1 MARLACPMGRLKGDL
16 LHIKNLSMRSLIS
29 LNSPQNKT
37 GGCSSAGISYI
48 ILLEDKFALSEFL
61 KKIVVVP
68 TNKWPH
74 WNFELLHYFD
84 IGPIFS
90 NIYDRSQAIE
100 VHFFSF
106 SSPYYFSQFLNSSY
120 FQGIFSLLS
129 ISCETCV
136 SFDWNVTLSCIHISV
151 YVF

>member
-1 MARLACPMGRLKGDL
+1 M
-16 LHIKNLSMRSLIS
+16 HNLQS
-29 LNSPQNKT
+29 
-37 GGCSSAGISYI
+37 
-48 ILLEDKFALSEFL
+48 F

-106 SSPYYFSQFLNSSY
+106 SSPYYFSQFLNSSH

-151 YVF
+151 YVFWYFAMKTLNMLFGSSLNLLWCSYIATKYSKLTTWSTLHSRKNQMLLLLNLS

>member
-106 SSPYYFSQFLNSSY
+106 SSPYYFSQFVHTFYLS
-120 FQGIFSLLS
+120 FFVRQRIF
-129 ISCETCV
+129 
-136 SFDWNVTLSCIHISV
+136 
-151 YVF
+151 